1 MIEEFLAT
9 AGVSV
14 GGSDSDGEYKEML
27 RERLSS
33 VGECSPHLVSFS
45 TVDNCSAQLVC
56 VLHSWDMFPSVGK
69 FSPQFVSVLLNW

>member
-14 GGSDSDGEYKEML
+14 GGSDSDDEYKEML

-33 VGECSPHLVSFS
+33 VGECSSKCFPWLV
-45 TVDNCSAQLVC
+45 TVF
-56 VLHSWDMFPSVGK
+56 HSW
-69 FSPQFVSVLLNW
+69 